1 MLRIAIPILTPSGVW
16 TTILVLSVV
25 VVGGPTVG
33 HPLVVGTKGRE
44 IEGVVEVVVVEVFV
58 VLVVVVIEEVVVVVV
73 EVAVEIIDLI
83 VVSAVVIVVFSVS
96 VVYVHASVV
105 VTTVLQSQE

>member
-1 MLRIAIPILTPSGVW
+1 MLRIPIPILTPSGVW

-25 VVGGPTVG
+25 VVGRPF
-33 HPLVVGTKGRE
+33 VVGIKGRD